1 MFFRCGVTN
10 DADDADF
17 KLFLYFFS
25 REKLEMNVTRVT
37 AHQEGD
43 GGENIER
50 PNNGLADLYCA
61 DGGWLDWSV
70 IP

>member
-1 MFFRCGVTN
+1 
-10 DADDADF
+10 
-17 KLFLYFFS
+17 
-25 REKLEMNVTRVT
+25 MNVTRVT
-37 AHQEGD
+37 ARQEGD